1 MFDFFKEKRESNNN
15 SKELKERLER
25 LEKEIDNLKMEVE
38 RLEKIN
44 VSNIQKIGL
53 VRFNPFEDLGGDQ
66 SFSLALLD
74 GNDNGI
80 VITSLFLKEGN
91 RIYSKLIENGNSKY
105 KLTPEEKLAISIAK
119 HGKKPNNN
127 SKTSG
132 SSNFRPH

>member
-1 MFDFFKEKRESNNN
+1 MFDFFKEKRRGNNN
-15 SKELKERLER
+15 SKELKERVER

-119 HGKKPNNN
+119 HGRKPNNN

>member
-1 MFDFFKEKRESNNN
+1 MFDFFKEKRRSNNN

-74 GNDNGI
+74 RNDNGI

-119 HGKKPNNN
+119 HGRKPNNN

>member
-1 MFDFFKEKRESNNN
+1 MFDFFKEKRESNN

-127 SKTSG
+127 FKTSG